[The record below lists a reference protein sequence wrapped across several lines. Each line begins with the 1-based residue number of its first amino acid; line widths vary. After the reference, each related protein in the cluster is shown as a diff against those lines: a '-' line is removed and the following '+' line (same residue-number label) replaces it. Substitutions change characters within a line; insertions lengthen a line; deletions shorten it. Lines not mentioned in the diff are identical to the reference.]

1 MPSPNRPLSPHLQ
14 HYRLPLLAWLSM
26 THRITGV
33 ALSVGTLLVMYW
45 LLALAAG
52 PDAYERAQGVMTS
65 GFGQLVLFGFTWAL
79 FYHLCNG
86 IRHLVWDV
94 GYNLDI
100 EGAESSG
107 KLVIICSIL
116 LTIFSWIFGYALT
129 GGPA

>member
-1 MPSPNRPLSPHLQ
+1 MPSSNRPLSPHVM

-52 PDAYERAQGVMTS
+52 PEAYERAQGIMTS
-65 GFGQLVLFGFTWAL
+65 GFGQLILFGFTWAL
-79 FYHLCNG
+79 YYHFCNG

-107 KLVIICSIL
+107 KLVLIASIL
-116 LTIFSWIFGYALT
+116 LTIFSWIFGHALS
-129 GGPA
+129 GGPV

>member
-26 THRITGV
+26 THRRTGI
-33 ALSVGTLLVMYW
+33 ALSAGTLLVMYW

-52 PDAYERAQGVMTS
+52 PEAYERAQGVMTS
-65 GFGQLVLFGFTWAL
+65 VFGQLVLFGFTWAL
-79 FYHLCNG
+79 YYHLCNG

-107 KLVIICSIL
+107 KLVIIASIL
-116 LTIFSWIFGYALT
+116 LTIFSWIFAYALI